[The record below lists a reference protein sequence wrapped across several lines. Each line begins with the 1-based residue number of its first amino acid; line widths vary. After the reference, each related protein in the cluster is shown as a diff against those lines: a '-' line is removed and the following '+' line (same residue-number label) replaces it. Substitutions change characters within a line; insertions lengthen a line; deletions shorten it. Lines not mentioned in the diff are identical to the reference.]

1 MTKLFGLPLE
11 TLALVLVGLLAV
23 ALAVAVTKAIRNR
36 VLFRIAVRNAR
47 RRPGRSALIVVGL
60 MLGTAIIASALA
72 TGDTMSQTIRSSAL
86 RALGNSDE
94 VVGAKGIS
102 SMFATGAGGTQMKFF
117 PVSYADRIARAG
129 GDRID
134 NVVPAYVDSVAVV
147 NLRSRQSEP
156 RITLFAAPTRDMPAG
171 PVHPGEAILNPS
183 AADDLGAQ
191 AGDTLRVLAGSSAT
205 TVRVKKVTRY
215 EGGATVSGGILL
227 ALPQAQK
234 LFGKPGLVDSF
245 LVSNRDGLAG
255 TDAVIAALQPTIGP
269 LGLEAD
275 NTREDFV
282 KLADEQGASFI
293 SLFTTFGSFSIMAGI
308 LLIFLIFVMLA
319 AERRSE
325 LGIARAVGTR
335 RSHLVSM
342 FVFEGLAYD
351 LAAAAV
357 GALAGLGV
365 AYLMVLAL
373 SGWIEEASDMTIGY
387 AVKPASIAV
396 AYSIGV
402 LLTFLVVAYS
412 ARRVSRMNIVSAI
425 RNLPD
430 PATAKRRKRR
440 WLLPSIGILL
450 GLLFTWGGVEATDA
464 VALGVGV
471 SLIVLSLVPLL
482 DLAGLP
488 ARPVRTAAGLA
499 LILWFTLPIPRWL
512 LGDLKTNFSM
522 FIFGGLMIV
531 VGATWTI
538 MYNADL
544 LLGALA
550 STAGRIRSLTPVLKM
565 AMVYPLRSLF
575 RTGVTLAMFMLVV
588 FTLVVGSTI
597 TTSMVSGFNDVESFG
612 GGFEVRADASPSTPL
627 ANPERALRNARGLA
641 PGDVRVVASMSSL
654 AVKARQLG
662 ETTKAEDYV
671 VHGVD
676 NAFLAHTTFGIAAH
690 APGYKASA
698 DVWRAVQMHP
708 GLAVVDASIVPR
720 KLNYDFAPPMPF
732 RLRGL
737 YLEDR
742 TFDPIRVH
750 VRDPQT
756 GRARTLTVIGVLA
769 ETAAQSMF
777 GMYASQ
783 SALASTFGNRVEPT
797 TYLLGL
803 RKGADPVETAKK
815 VEAALLANGTQA
827 DAFSKLLHD
836 AVSASLTFDR
846 LIEGFMG
853 LGLVVGVTALGVIS
867 ARAVVERRQQIGV
880 LRAIGF
886 RKRMVQVSFLL
897 ESSFVAL
904 TSIVVGT
911 LLGLAVAYNVVHDY
925 ARQPGM
931 ENLGLEVPWLTLI
944 IVFVAVYVVALL
956 TTLLPARR
964 ASRVYPAEAL
974 RYQ

>member
-1 MTKLFGLPLE
+1 MTKLFGLPLG
-11 TLALVLVGLLAV
+11 TLALVLVVLLAV
-23 ALAVAVTKAIRNR
+23 TLAVAVAKAIRNR
-36 VLFRIAVRNAR
+36 VLLRIAVRNAG

-86 RALGNSDE
+86 RALGDADE

-117 PVSYADRIARAG
+117 PTSYAEQIARAG
-129 GDRID
+129 GDRVD
-134 NVVPAYVDSVAVV
+134 RVVPAYVDSVAVV

-156 RITLFAAPTRDMPAG
+156 RITLFAAPPTDMPAG
-171 PVHPGEAILNPS
+171 PVRLGEAILNPS
-183 AADDLGAQ
+183 AADDLGAK
-191 AGDTLRVLAGSSAT
+191 AGDTLRVLAGSSAV
-205 TVRVKKVTRY
+205 TVRVKQVTRY
-215 EGGATVSGGILL
+215 EGGATVGGGILL
-227 ALPQAQK
+227 ALPQAQQ
-234 LFGKPGLVDSF
+234 LFGKLGLVDSF

-255 TDAVIAALQPTIGP
+255 TDAVIAAIGPTIGP

-282 KLADEQGASFI
+282 KLADQQGASFI
-293 SLFTTFGSFSIMAGI
+293 SLFTTFGSFSIAAGI

-351 LAAAAV
+351 LAAAAI

-373 SGWIEEASDMTIGY
+373 SGWIEDMSDMTIGY

-396 AYSIGV
+396 AYCIGV
-402 LLTFLVVAYS
+402 LLTFVVVAYS

-425 RNLPD
+425 RSLPE
-430 PATAKRRKRR
+430 PQSAKRRRRR
-440 WLLPSIGILL
+440 WLLPALGILL
-450 GLLFTWGGVEATDA
+450 GLVFVWAAIQAKDA

-471 SLIVLSLVPLL
+471 SLVVLSLVPLL
-482 DLAGLP
+482 ELAGLP

-499 LILWFTLPIPRWL
+499 LVVWFTLPIPRWL

-538 MYNADL
+538 MYNADV

-550 STAGRIRSLTPVLKM
+550 KTAGRIHSLAPVLKM
-565 AMVYPLRSLF
+565 AIAYPLRSLF

-612 GGFEVRADASPSTPL
+612 GGFQVRADASPSTPV
-627 ANPERALRNARGLA
+627 ANAQTTLRHVRGVA
-641 PGDVRVVASMSSL
+641 PGDVRYVASMSSL

-662 ETTKAEDYV
+662 ESAKAEDYA

-676 NAFLAHTTFGIAAH
+676 NAFLSHTTFGIAAH
-690 APGYKASA
+690 APGYKTAA
-698 DVWRAVQMHP
+698 DVWRAVRTHP
-708 GLAVVDASIVPR
+708 GLAVVDVSVVPR
-720 KLNYDFAPPMPF
+720 KVNYDFAPAMPF
-732 RLRGL
+732 RLRGF

-742 TFDPIRVH
+742 TFDPIRVG

-769 ETAAQSMF
+769 ETASQSMF
-777 GMYASQ
+777 GLFTAQ
-783 SALASTFGNRVEPT
+783 PALATTFGNRVKPT
-797 TYLLGL
+797 TYFLGL
-803 RKGADPVETAKK
+803 RSGADPLATAKK
-815 VEAALLANGTQA
+815 VESAFLANGVQA
-827 DAFSKLLHD
+827 DALSKLLHD
-836 AVSASLTFDR
+836 AVASSLTFDR
-846 LIEGFMG
+846 LLEGFMA
-853 LGLVVGVTALGVIS
+853 LGLIVGVTALGVIS

-886 RKRMVQVSFLL
+886 RKRMVQLSFMI

-911 LLGLAVAYNVVHDY
+911 LLGLLVAYNVVHDY

-931 ENLGLEVPWLTLI
+931 ENLGLEVPWLTLV

-964 ASRVYPAEAL
+964 ASEVYPAEAL